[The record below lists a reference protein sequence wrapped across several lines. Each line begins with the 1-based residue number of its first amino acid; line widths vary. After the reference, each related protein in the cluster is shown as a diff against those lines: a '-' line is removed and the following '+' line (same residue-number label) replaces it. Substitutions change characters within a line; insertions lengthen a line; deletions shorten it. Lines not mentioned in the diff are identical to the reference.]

1 MACPNEVS
9 VHLHNRCFFSGGGG
23 GPVSFKIQTCEIF
36 GIVDVTYALKPVLK
50 RFSCTYLA
58 SEKRN
63 LGICKIQYISA
74 FCALLPC

>member
-9 VHLHNRCFFSGGGG
+9 VHLHNRFFFRGGGG
-23 GPVSFKIQTCEIF
+23 LVSFKIQTCEIF